1 MRFFLEVFGLFGA
14 VMAFSAMSLNHR
26 AFPMRLQD
34 SLTKSVNFC
43 YSCAIGDVLASTLV
57 VKLFDACRERIISRK
72 SILHFNSRKRRNLRT
87 RSLRAENRRY

>member
-1 MRFFLEVFGLFGA
+1 MVQCTYPDQQTMRIVVFYEHL
-14 VMAFSAMSLNHR
+14 H
-26 AFPMRLQD
+26 D
-34 SLTKSVNFC
+34 SLSKNMIFC
-43 YSCAIGDVLASTLV
+43 YAIDIGDVLASTLV

>member
-1 MRFFLEVFGLFGA
+1 MHVLLTNDENRSVYEHL
-14 VMAFSAMSLNHR
+14 H
-26 AFPMRLQD
+26 D
-34 SLTKSVNFC
+34 SLTKNMIFC
-43 YSCAIGDVLASTLV
+43 YDLRIGDVLASTLV